1 MNNTLNEELMRIELL
16 EIRVRKLLEFNIDSV
31 ICMQERVSEMES
43 HVRRLEARLRFC
55 YEPL

>member
-1 MNNTLNEELMRIELL
+1 MRIELL

-31 ICMQERVSEMES
+31 IRMHELKERVSEMES

>member
-31 ICMQERVSEMES
+31 IRMHELKERVSEMES
-43 HVRRLEARLRFC
+43 HVRRLEARLR
-55 YEPL
+55 LL